1 MTAPPPPTPPDLP
14 APDQGSAASGSRAAS
29 AGARVWA
36 QARFEAVG
44 LLRHGEQFLV
54 SMVLPALALVAL
66 VVSSVPDL
74 GEGNRIT
81 LATAGVLGLGVIST
95 AFTGQAIMLG
105 YERRYGVLRLL
116 GTTPLGRGGLL
127 AGKGLAVLIV
137 AGSQFLVLGSLAY
150 VLGWRPPW
158 LGLIPA
164 IVVILF
170 GIAAF
175 VSWAVVLGGSLRAE
189 GVLALANL
197 VWILLLAGGGVI
209 IPADQLPGAVGA
221 VVTWLPSAA
230 LGDGLRTALVD
241 GRWDLVA
248 LLLLAAWTAV
258 GAALATR
265 LLRWSD

>member
-1 MTAPPPPTPPDLP
+1 MRRADP
-14 APDQGSAASGSRAAS
+14 AGHDDSNRDHRDHASGARAAS
-29 AGARVWA
+29 ATARIAA
-36 QARFEAVG
+36 QARFEAIS

-66 VVSSVPDL
+66 VVSDVPDL
-74 GEGNRIT
+74 GEGQRID
-81 LATAGVLGLGVIST
+81 LATAGVLGLGIIST

-105 YERRYGVLRLL
+105 YERRCGVLRML
-116 GTTPLGRGGLL
+116 GTTPLGRTGLL
-127 AGKGLAVLIV
+127 IGKTGAVLLV
-137 AGSQFLVLGSLAY
+137 AGSQFVVLGVLAF

-164 IVVILF
+164 IVVVLF

-175 VSWAVVLGGSLRAE
+175 VSWALVLGGSLRAE

-197 VWILLLAGGGVI
+197 IWVLLLAGGGVI
-209 IPADQLPGAVGA
+209 IPAERLPDPVGA

-230 LGDGLRTALVD
+230 LGDGLRAALGD
-241 GRWDLVA
+241 AEWNLPA
-248 LLLLAAWTAV
+248 LLLLAGWAAL

>member
-1 MTAPPPPTPPDLP
+1 MSRTPGVAGP
-14 APDQGSAASGSRAAS
+14 SARARAARP
-29 AGARVWA
+29 GARVLA

-66 VVSSVPDL
+66 VITDVPDL
-74 GEGNRIT
+74 GSGRRID

-105 YERRYGVLRLL
+105 YERRYGVLRML

-127 AGKGLAVLIV
+127 LGKGCAVLIV
-137 AGSQFLVLGSLAY
+137 AGSQILVLGTLAY
-150 VLGWRPPW
+150 VLGWRPPL
-158 LGLIPA
+158 LGLFPA
-164 IVVILF
+164 LVVIMF

-175 VSWAVVLGGSLRAE
+175 ICLAVVLGGSLRAE

-197 VWILLLAGGGVI
+197 IWVLLLAGGGVI
-209 IPADQLPGAVGA
+209 IPADELPGGIGQLVAF
-221 VVTWLPSAA
+221 LPSAA

-241 GRWDLVA
+241 GG
-248 LLLLAAWTAV
+248 LAWGSVLILAVWTAA
-258 GAALATR
+258 GAVAATR